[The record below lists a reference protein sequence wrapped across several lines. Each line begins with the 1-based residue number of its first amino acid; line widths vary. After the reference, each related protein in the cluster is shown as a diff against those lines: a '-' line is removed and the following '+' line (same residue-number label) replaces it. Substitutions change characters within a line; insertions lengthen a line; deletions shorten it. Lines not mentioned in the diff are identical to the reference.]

1 MFYAAIM
8 VCSLQAGAVPPCMVL
23 KDTKGPYETKE
34 LCEERVGEMV
44 GMLPMMFQPPY
55 DIKYKCTKNP
65 DGNKVAT

>member
-1 MFYAAIM
+1 
-8 VCSLQAGAVPPCMVL
+8 MVL
-23 KDTKGPYETKE
+23 EDTKGPYETKE

-65 DGNKVAT
+65 NGNKVAT